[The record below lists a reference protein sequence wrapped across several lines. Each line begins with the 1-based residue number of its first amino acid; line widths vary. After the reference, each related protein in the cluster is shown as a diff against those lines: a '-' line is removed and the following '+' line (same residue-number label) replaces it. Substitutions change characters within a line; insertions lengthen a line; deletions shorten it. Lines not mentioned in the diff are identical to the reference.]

1 MNNKNK
7 GIGSLIPT
15 ELTPAEKKS
24 DELAQWAIRNIDRGD
39 WRSRQ
44 KENELKTVHEVD
56 PLDVIPSIN
65 LGPLKTT
72 EEPKNKFGHTKAQKN
87 KMVHEWN
94 TRPRDNIKKMVEKS
108 MPITTYIDKMSV
120 LYGGQEKRKVDDQG
134 KPLMKKKTNTTT
146 PGYKYL
152 SWEDSLKEKDQD
164 QKDKIEIR
172 NKKPGITNKEKTDV

>member
-44 KENELKTVHEVD
+44 KENVLKTVYEVD
-56 PLDVIPSIN
+56 PLDDIPSIN

-72 EEPKNKFGHTKAQKN
+72 EEPKNKFGHTKAQKD
-87 KMVHEWN
+87 KMVMDQL
-94 TRPRDNIKKMVEKS
+94 TRPKDNIKKMVEKS
-108 MPITTYIDKMSV
+108 MPVLTYVDKMSV
-120 LYGGQEKRKVDDQG
+120 LYGGQEKRKYNDQG

-146 PGYKYL
+146 PSYKYL

-164 QKDKIEIR
+164 QKEKIEIR
-172 NKKPGITNKEKTDV
+172 NKKQRLMNKEKTDV

>member
-56 PLDVIPSIN
+56 P
-65 LGPLKTT
+65 
-72 EEPKNKFGHTKAQKN
+72 
-87 KMVHEWN
+87 
-94 TRPRDNIKKMVEKS
+94 
-108 MPITTYIDKMSV
+108 
-120 LYGGQEKRKVDDQG
+120 
-134 KPLMKKKTNTTT
+134 
-146 PGYKYL
+146 
-152 SWEDSLKEKDQD
+152 
-164 QKDKIEIR
+164 
-172 NKKPGITNKEKTDV
+172 